1 MFGNVA
7 EGSRKRRASPAIPD
21 QVAGTFAQPSGSKA
35 PRTQGLGLQAPE
47 APSAPGASRNSRGKQ
62 RERVEDGQSEP
73 AWFPISSLNATLQ
86 SYNVGP
92 PPGPPLFTLRFRQQP
107 RYGVAL
113 NPAAESNR
121 GARAH
126 FLDPPPIVELLAQ
139 KNRDQALLSAAE
151 LFVRLELV
159 AADDATSPPPP
170 SNAMFGELLASPY
183 ILVAKGQHEKPEAL
197 FVYTHV
203 CVKAQGKYR
212 LRAEMFCSAR
222 TSITY
227 VASVVSD
234 AFQVYPILRQR
245 PASDAPTALMKSLVR
260 QGFKYKIRKSNQN
273 NAPSAQPRGS
283 RHPPGTAP
291 SAINGT
297 GVSGALPGSRNAAG
311 APPPVLYS
319 AHPSSTSAALPRRN
333 PTHLSPHL
341 SHPVQATQQHAPPH
355 PARINDRYPNFLE
368 NTYGHS
374 SSFNGH
380 PTQSWAPISRTPAA
394 NQNASRHESGHT
406 AGPLPT
412 PSRIATSQGP
422 VYYHRS
428 SSDRLP
434 AQMVPPTSYSKGEP
448 PSSNHRGQRGAAPT
462 ASIGTNHQR
471 AQPHASTST
480 TKTTLPSLSQ
490 LLSTGALGPLPVAE
504 RRPAAT
510 TSWPWTST
518 RSPSASKSI
527 TATVTPSLRTIDKRP
542 SWHRS
547 SPALLPSSNWSSGSE
562 LNGDN
567 RSLSTHVQAVQLS
580 AAASAAAASAG
591 SAARGP
597 APIISEPFRSRDEG
611 EPSLSGI
618 GRQWVPSGHP
628 SRGGQVPAPAELAA
642 SLPREGEEPA
652 RFRPPAPSDRYG
664 TYPGGSGSSTSS
676 HQEVEEPARFRPPA
690 PTDRYGTY
698 PGGGSSST
706 SSHQRMS

>member
-311 APPPVLYS
+311 APPPVLDC
-319 AHPSSTSAALPRRN
+319 PSDNYL
-333 PTHLSPHL
+333 HLS
-341 SHPVQATQQHAPPH
+341 
-355 PARINDRYPNFLE
+355 
-368 NTYGHS
+368 
-374 SSFNGH
+374 
-380 PTQSWAPISRTPAA
+380 
-394 NQNASRHESGHT
+394 
-406 AGPLPT
+406 
-412 PSRIATSQGP
+412 
-422 VYYHRS
+422 
-428 SSDRLP
+428 
-434 AQMVPPTSYSKGEP
+434 
-448 PSSNHRGQRGAAPT
+448 
-462 ASIGTNHQR
+462 
-471 AQPHASTST
+471 
-480 TKTTLPSLSQ
+480 
-490 LLSTGALGPLPVAE
+490 
-504 RRPAAT
+504 
-510 TSWPWTST
+510 
-518 RSPSASKSI
+518 
-527 TATVTPSLRTIDKRP
+527 
-542 SWHRS
+542 
-547 SPALLPSSNWSSGSE
+547 ALLPSSNWSSGSE

-567 RSLSTHVQAVQLS
+567 RSLSTPVQALQLS

-706 SSHQRMS
+706 SSHRRMS